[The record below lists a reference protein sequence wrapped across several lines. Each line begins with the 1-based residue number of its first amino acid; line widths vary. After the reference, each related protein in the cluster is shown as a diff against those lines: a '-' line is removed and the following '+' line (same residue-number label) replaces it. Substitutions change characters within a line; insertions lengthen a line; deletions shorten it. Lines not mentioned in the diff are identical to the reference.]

1 MEDNYQC
8 ALKQHHPNERQQV
21 MIVQAQQTYMYSLKL
36 HNCTPGYLNFSYT
49 PIGEVRVLSHTLFLG
64 ALFLR

>member
-21 MIVQAQQTYMYSLKL
+21 MIVQAQQTYMYSLNL
-36 HNCTPGYLNFSYT
+36 HNRIPGYLSSLT
-49 PIGEVRVLSHTLFLG
+49 PLLEYSCVLSHTLFLG
-64 ALFLR
+64 PYI